1 MGAGGPQA
9 LSITVHAIE
18 LMVLRK
24 RISDTA
30 YCTPPITAHAR
41 VHQLAPIGMVT
52 VGLPVFMQLTA
63 R

>member
-1 MGAGGPQA
+1 
-9 LSITVHAIE
+9 VHAIE